1 MNTNMSLGLDTSF
14 SDSLSADTLSIA
26 VIGPDTKL
34 REAAV
39 AVLRSCHQG
48 EVTEFSSYPPSMDDL
63 PRLLQQH
70 HDILLIEWDSDPEIA
85 LDLIEGI
92 GASAQSTVMVY
103 SNESDPGQTNPEL
116 LMRCMRAGAREFL
129 SMPFSAATASEALV
143 RAAARR
149 PSAPGPKKQLGRLLV
164 FCGSK
169 GGAGVTAI
177 ACNFAVSIALESA
190 ESTLLID
197 LDLPLGDAALNLG
210 ITHEYSTNDALE
222 NFNRL
227 DANFLSSLIVK
238 HESGLYVLAAPGNYS
253 AFQVTDEAILKLL
266 TVARENFRNVV
277 VDAGSKLESTGNAT
291 PFRGAS
297 TIYLVT
303 QSGIPELRNANR
315 LIVQNTKGN
324 GPNLD
329 VVLNRYE
336 SRGMRV
342 SDDDIKRALTMPA
355 RWKIPNDYAAM
366 SRMHDTATPVTST
379 DSSLSRQFAVMARVV
394 CGLPELKEK
403 EKKRGLGFL
412 SFLKSAPANDAP
424 SFQSSRPSAKFM
436 ERTSNAPGSSL
447 GLGWTEE
454 ASKRLSPTE
463 SAYGSREDAAHREE
477 VRKRDELRELD
488 ARREREMLLAREAV
502 QRHIPLP
509 SMSVVDER
517 PNLQSAAPQFLEQT
531 HAEEP
536 DYLQGISAVAPLYVP
551 EIETSLPL
559 YIPETYT
566 VEPGYREDTLS
577 ALPYAGNPDIPLHVT
592 APLAASGFEFLPE
605 PSYVLPP
612 TVLEPTVLESRKNET
627 RHDEVMWGSEPTEIE
642 ELSFAVDEIATEM
655 EPVVESAIV
664 FWPEPDPI
672 SYGTPLSAKQFN
684 ATSSLPG
691 SFVYIPAG
699 GYVLPVG
706 KHALWAT
713 FSPTDGDADSA
724 VQACVSLEV
733 RKATPLIQ
741 WPVPSDLPG
750 GMPLSRVQLNAQA
763 TVPGVFTYTPSDGEV
778 PASGSHMLS
787 VSFTPT
793 DLLNYTTAKAEVP
806 LFVSSQASTI
816 LWPKPAAIPYGNALG
831 TAQLNAT
838 ASAQGTFRY
847 APEAGSVLP
856 VGRHLLRAF
865 FTPADV
871 RSSLP
876 AQAEVT
882 VTVIKERP
890 NILWPAPP
898 SIVYGTP
905 LSGKE
910 LNATASVPGVFVYI
924 PGEGAVLAA
933 GKHTPTAIF
942 TPTESANYTTTQTAV
957 SMTVLKATPVL
968 EWPTPKV
975 IPHGTAL
982 SEFELNATASVP
994 GVFTYQPEAGVIPD
1008 VGTHTL
1014 RVTFNPLDAANY
1026 AAAEA
1031 LSTLNVIQATAIK
1044 IAWPEPAAISYGT
1057 PLSGLQLSA
1066 KASVAGSF
1074 AYSPQAGEVLS
1085 AGRHKLAV
1093 RFTPAD
1099 SRLPATYSEVAFTVT
1114 QGRPEITWL
1123 APQPI
1128 CYGRKLDSTQLNAIA
1143 SIPGVFSYSAGDS
1156 ELLPAGIHTLA
1167 ALFTPTDDTNYA
1179 VDRAVVQLVV
1189 NKATTTLQWA
1199 DPEPITYGAAL
1210 NDAQLNASAS
1220 VPGTLVYA
1228 PAAGTVLAAGIQTLS
1243 VTLIPA
1249 DIANYAMAQATVQLV
1264 VRELESFGFLTPT
1277 VAESD
1282 AHDVHQSPRSF
1293 GATVVAQR
1301 RWVEET
1307 LQSSAQLRNPATVPD
1322 ARTEFAPNAEYAES
1336 TQEPVETT
1344 QEPVESWRALEQQV
1358 ASEMRTYKGVT
1369 YLKRADG
1376 QWHPLE

>member
-14 SDSLSADTLSIA
+14 PDSLSADTLSIA

-39 AVLRSCHQG
+39 AVLKRCHPG

-70 HDILLIEWDSDPEIA
+70 HDIILIEWDSDPETA
-85 LDLIEGI
+85 LDLIEAI
-92 GASAQSTVMVY
+92 GAGTQSTVMVY
-103 SNESDPGQTNPEL
+103 SKESDPGQTNPEL

-129 SMPFSAATASEALV
+129 SMPFSTATASEALI

-149 PSAPGPKKQLGRLLV
+149 PSVPGPKKQLGRLLV

-253 AFQVTDEAILKLL
+253 AFQVTDEAILKLV

-324 GPNLD
+324 GPNLE

-394 CGLPELKEK
+394 CGLPEPKER

-424 SFQSSRPSAKFM
+424 SFQSSRPSAKFV
-436 ERTSNAPGSSL
+436 ERTSSASGGSL
-447 GLGWTEE
+447 GLGWAEE
-454 ASKRLSPTE
+454 APKRLSPTE
-463 SAYGSREDAAHREE
+463 SVYGSREDAARREE

-502 QRHIPLP
+502 QKHIPLP
-509 SMSVVDER
+509 STSETEER
-517 PNLQSAAPQFLEQT
+517 PSLQPGEPQFLEQT

-566 VEPGYREDTLS
+566 SGPDYREDTLS
-577 ALPYAGNPDIPLHVT
+577 SLPYGANLGVPLPEKAPVVT
-592 APLAASGFEFLPE
+592 SGYEFLPE
-605 PSYVLPP
+605 PSYGLPLAAP
-612 TVLEPTVLESRKNET
+612 EPVQNGSA
-627 RHDEVMWGSEPTEIE
+627 HDEAKRGSEPADIE
-642 ELSFAVDEIATEM
+642 VLPSVVEEFATEM
-655 EPVVESAIV
+655 EPEVESAV
-664 FWPEPDPI
+664 VVRPEPDPI
-672 SYGTPLSAKQFN
+672 PYGTPLSEKQFN
-684 ATSSLPG
+684 ATSSVPG
-691 SFVYIPAG
+691 SFAYIPAS

-706 KHALWAT
+706 KHALWVT
-713 FSPTDGDADSA
+713 FTPTDGDADSA

-733 RKATPLIQ
+733 KQATPVIQ

-750 GMPLSRVQLNAQA
+750 GTPLSRAQLNAQA
-763 TVPGVFTYTPSDGEV
+763 KVPGVFSYTPSEGEV
-778 PASGSHMLS
+778 PAPGSHVLS
-787 VSFTPT
+787 VTFTPT
-793 DLLNYTTAKAEVP
+793 DLLNYTTAMAEVP
-806 LFVSSQASTI
+806 LFVSSQASKI

-838 ASAQGTFRY
+838 ASAPGTFRY
-847 APEAGSVLP
+847 IPAAGSVLP
-856 VGRHLLRAF
+856 VGRHLLRTF
-865 FTPADV
+865 FTPEDV

-957 SMTVLKATPVL
+957 SMMVLKATPVL
-968 EWPTPKV
+968 EWPAPNP
-975 IPHGTAL
+975 IPYGTAL
-982 SEFELNATASVP
+982 SELELNATASVP
-994 GVFTYQPEAGVIPD
+994 GVFTYQPEAGVVPE

-1014 RVTFNPLDAANY
+1014 RVAFSPLDAANY

-1031 LSTLNVIQATAIK
+1031 LVTLNVTQPTAITM
-1044 IAWPEPAAISYGT
+1044 AWPEPAAIPYGT
-1057 PLSGLQLSA
+1057 PLSGLQLNA
-1066 KASVAGSF
+1066 TASVSGSF

-1085 AGRHKLAV
+1085 AGRNKLAV

-1099 SRLPATYSEVAFTVT
+1099 SKFPATYSEVALTVT
-1114 QGRPEITWL
+1114 QGRPEITWP

-1128 CYGRKLDSTQLNAIA
+1128 GYGTKLDSTQLNATA
-1143 SIPGVFSYSAGDS
+1143 SIPGTFSYSTGDS
-1156 ELLPAGIHTLA
+1156 ELLPAGIHALT
-1167 ALFTPTDDTNYA
+1167 ALFVPTDDTNYA
-1179 VDRAVVQLVV
+1179 VERAVVQLVV
-1189 NKATTTLQWA
+1189 TKAATTLQWP
-1199 DPEPITYGAAL
+1199 DPETITYGEAL
-1210 NDAQLNASAS
+1210 TDAQLNASAS
-1220 VPGTLVYA
+1220 VPGTLIYA
-1228 PAAGTVLAAGIQTLS
+1228 PAAGTVLSAGIQTLS

-1264 VRELESFGFLTPT
+1264 VRELENFGFVAPT
-1277 VAESD
+1277 VAEAD
-1282 AHDVHQSPRSF
+1282 AHDVLQSPRSF
-1293 GATVVAQR
+1293 GSNVVAQR

-1307 LQSSAQLRNPATVPD
+1307 LQSSARLQNPVAVPD
-1322 ARTEFAPNAEYAES
+1322 AHTELAPELEYAES
-1336 TQEPVETT
+1336 TREPVETAAEAFDT
-1344 QEPVESWRALEQQV
+1344 RRAPEQDFV
-1358 ASEMRTYKGVT
+1358 SEMRTYKGVT